1 MGNCPPLL
9 PSGRRRS
16 KNARV
21 VQSGFPGYSGGC
33 GGNVIG
39 YWVDP
44 RTVVCSE
51 IVRFPGL
58 PSRLSSQTRRT
69 SRHNGRL
76 IRHRMSAR
84 MPLLHGLVG
93 SRCVLQTPYHPG
105 VDQLF
110 PGHLQWLYSTTRN
123 STQLSG
129 LLYTQLMHLILQRI
143 TSSIVMN

>member
-76 IRHRMSAR
+76 IRHRMSA
-84 MPLLHGLVG
+84 LLTFNSLLLLFCQCCFLGQLLCG
-93 SRCVLQTPYHPG
+93 RGDSLREFEIDDVLLAEER
-105 VDQLF
+105 VDFL
-110 PGHLQWLYSTTRN
+110 GCAIKDTN
-123 STQLSG
+123 
-129 LLYTQLMHLILQRI
+129 
-143 TSSIVMN
+143 VK